1 MKSNNDIDMLHGPLF
16 MKILIFALP
25 LAASSVLQQLFNSVD
40 VAVVGRFASS
50 EALAAV
56 GSNSSVINLLI
67 NLFMGISM
75 GANVILSNHIGQHDE
90 KSIRNAVNTITM
102 VALCSGIF
110 LMILGV
116 SIARPILE
124 LMDTPHNVIDM
135 AVAYL
140 RIYFLGIPFFLI
152 FDFGAAILRSRG
164 DTRRPLYILILAGV
178 VNTVLNLVFVICFHM
193 GVEGVAI
200 ATGIAN
206 GVSALSIV
214 WLLKREEGAFHL
226 RIGDMKITR
235 VELRRMLQVGVPAGV
250 QGMIFSLS
258 NVIIQSAINGYGS
271 AAVAGSAAALN
282 FESYSYFLIMAF
294 NGAAISFT
302 GQNYGAGR
310 IDRVRRIFWICMFLG
325 VLFGAGSNWLFIWQ
339 RDALLSLFT
348 TDAAVLAFAT
358 SRMSVAL
365 ATQSIACGYE
375 ITGSVLRGMGK
386 SVLPAVLTVFG
397 TCLLRITWVYVVC
410 PHFPGFK
417 VLMAAYPVSWLAT
430 STMVCIAF
438 RVVMKRQQATH

>member
-206 GVSALSIV
+206 GMHPC
-214 WLLKREEGAFHL
+214 F
-226 RIGDMKITR
+226 
-235 VELRRMLQVGVPAGV
+235 
-250 QGMIFSLS
+250 
-258 NVIIQSAINGYGS
+258 
-271 AAVAGSAAALN
+271 
-282 FESYSYFLIMAF
+282 
-294 NGAAISFT
+294 
-302 GQNYGAGR
+302 
-310 IDRVRRIFWICMFLG
+310 
-325 VLFGAGSNWLFIWQ
+325 
-339 RDALLSLFT
+339 
-348 TDAAVLAFAT
+348 
-358 SRMSVAL
+358 
-365 ATQSIACGYE
+365 
-375 ITGSVLRGMGK
+375 
-386 SVLPAVLTVFG
+386 
-397 TCLLRITWVYVVC
+397 
-410 PHFPGFK
+410 
-417 VLMAAYPVSWLAT
+417 
-430 STMVCIAF
+430 
-438 RVVMKRQQATH
+438 